1 MESLRLEN
9 RERNGEYETE
19 QGSSTNS
26 ATMLSGFYIFEILN
40 GEKTDEVS
48 QFFGLLNFEV
58 SDEVNFG
65 AGFIGA
71 ELEDLGELLI
81 RKFLFFFLS
90 IPICFLCMVMR

>member
-48 QFFGLLNFEV
+48 QVFGLLNFEV

-81 RKFLFFFLS
+81 RKFLFFFCQYPS
-90 IPICFLCMVMR
+90 VFCAW